1 MTRMRLG
8 SYSLF
13 AGESDNSDTWE
24 KNMITKQ
31 KALCLIAILLV
42 VGSSVLSAPAATRW
56 TIASPDSICWKVN
69 DEHYDHIEMSG
80 LKMSVVLRYG
90 VNAAGEWVIDRNMVL
105 PTFRTIPNDTHGSL
119 QHRFNGDW
127 AHLCLVNGQALTGEK
142 VETVSLSGLMT
153 VKSKYPDR
161 GIALVRTLFPS
172 ASHPAFCEK
181 YELENTTGHPLTVE
195 FPSLTLSYLTDKAKG
210 VEGSYKLTAEF
221 SSLAKQGTFRLN
233 PGEKASF
240 QVIYA
245 GYKEH
250 ERGLALKAD
259 EELAARRNFLRQV
272 GDNLILQTPSDVINT
287 MFAFAKIRSSESIF
301 DTKGG
306 YMQSPGGEAYYAAIW
321 ANDQAEYINPFFPYL
336 GYQAGNRSAMDA
348 FSLFMRYMNDEY
360 KPLPS
365 SIIAEGLDCFGV
377 AGDRGDV
384 AMVAYGAARYALA
397 SGRRA
402 EAEKL
407 WPLIVW
413 CLEYC
418 HRKLNAEGVVQSD
431 SDELENRFPAG
442 KANLCTSSLYYDALL
457 SAAYLGKSL
466 KKDKKLLK
474 YYQEEAD
481 RLYKN
486 INAYFGANV
495 EGFETYRYYDGNTVL
510 RSWIC
515 IPLTMGIYDR
525 AKGTVAALFS
535 DKLWMENGLLTQSGT
550 STYWDRS
557 TLYGFRGAYACGA
570 RETAT
575 EYLEK
580 YSATRLL
587 GDHVPYAVE
596 ACPEGNQRHLS
607 TESALYCRIMT
618 EGMFGIRPIALDAFT
633 LTPQLPDGWD
643 KMALR
648 RICAFNEVF
657 DIVVKRD
664 KGNKV
669 VVLIEKDDKVVSRY
683 KVANGKSVDVRF

>member
-1 MTRMRLG
+1 MKNKLG
-8 SYSLF
+8 
-13 AGESDNSDTWE
+13 
-24 KNMITKQ
+24 ITVLM
-31 KALCLIAILLV
+31 AVILLCTHTLHA
-42 VGSSVLSAPAATRW
+42 SNQPKSRW
-56 TIASPDSICWKVN
+56 TIASPDSICWNVN
-69 DEHYDHIEMSG
+69 GEHYDHIEMSG
-80 LKMSVVLRYG
+80 LKMSAVLRYG
-90 VNAAGEWVIDRNMVL
+90 VNAAGEWVIDRNIVL

-119 QHRFNGDW
+119 QHHFNGDW
-127 AHLCLVNGQALTGEK
+127 AHLCIVNGQPLTGEK

-153 VKSKYPDR
+153 VKSNYPHR
-161 GIALVRTLFPS
+161 GVSLVRTLLPS
-172 ASHPAFCEK
+172 TSHPAFCEK
-181 YELENTTGHPLTVE
+181 YELQNTTDHPLTVE
-195 FPSLTLSYLTDKAKG
+195 FPSLTLTYLTDKDKG

-221 SSLAKQGTFRLN
+221 TSSTPQGTFQLK

-245 GYKEH
+245 GYKEND
-250 ERGLALKAD
+250 RPLALNINQ
-259 EELAARRNFLRQV
+259 EITARYDFLHQIRN
-272 GDNLILQTPSDVINT
+272 NLILETPSDVINT
-287 MFAFAKIRSSESIF
+287 MFSFAKVRSSESIF

-306 YMQSPGGEAYYAAIW
+306 YLQSPGGEAYYAAVW

-336 GYQAGNRSAMDA
+336 GYQAGNRSVMDS
-348 FSLFMRYMNDEY
+348 FTLFMRYMNDEY

-407 WPLIVW
+407 WPLIEW

-418 HRKLNAEGVVQSD
+418 HRKLNAEGVVESD

-442 KANLCTSSLYYDALL
+442 KANLCTSSLYYDALI
-457 SAAYLGKSL
+457 SAAYLGKAL
-466 KKDKKLLK
+466 KKDSKQLK
-474 YYQEEAD
+474 YYKEEAD
-481 RLYKN
+481 KLHKN
-486 INAYFGANV
+486 INDYFAANV
-495 EGFETYRYYDGNTVL
+495 EGYDTYRYYDGNTVL

-525 AKGTVAALFS
+525 AEGTVAALFS

-557 TLYGFRGAYACGA
+557 TLYGFRGAYASGA
-570 RETAT
+570 RDIAT

-596 ACPEGNQRHLS
+596 AWPEGNQRHLS

-618 EGMFGIRPIALDAFT
+618 EGLLGIRPIGLNAFVM
-633 LTPQLPDGWD
+633 TPQLPEHWD
-643 KMALR
+643 RISLR
-648 RICAFNEVF
+648 RICAFNQVF
-657 DIVVKRD
+657 DVEVQRDKANQLVISIKRD
-664 KGNKV
+664 
-669 VVLIEKDDKVVSRY
+669 DKIFRKY
-683 KVANGKSVDVRF
+683 KVRNGKSVEVRF